1 MWVLVVP
8 ADPLLDP
15 TLEPELRDASA
26 PTSVE
31 GFCCDLEVVLVL
43 LLLLL
48 ELEPAPKKE
57 GVEAWMLNLQQGLD
71 THIGKSILHAG
82 A

>member
-15 TLEPELRDASA
+15 TFEPELRDASA

-31 GFCCDLEVVLVL
+31 GFCCDLEVVVM

-48 ELEPAPKKE
+48 ELEPAPIKE
-57 GVEAWMLNLQQGLD
+57 GVEAWMLNLHQGFGIN
-71 THIGKSILHAG
+71 THR
-82 A
+82 

>member
-15 TLEPELRDASA
+15 TFEPELRDASA

-31 GFCCDLEVVLVL
+31 GFCCDLEVVV
-43 LLLLL
+43 LLLL
-48 ELEPAPKKE
+48 ELELAPKKK
-57 GVEAWMLNLQQGLD
+57 GVEAWMLNLQQGFGINS
-71 THIGKSILHAG
+71 HR
-82 A
+82 

>member
-15 TLEPELRDASA
+15 AFELRDASA

-31 GFCCDLEVVLVL
+31 GFCCNLEVVVV

-48 ELEPAPKKE
+48 ELEPVPKKE
-57 GVEAWMLNLQQGLD
+57 GVEAWMLNLHQGLGIN
-71 THIGKSILHAG
+71 TYG
-82 A
+82 